1 MVQTHQVEVKGEACL
16 ASCPLIFQRDED
28 AVFPQTTPPHTPPSA
43 DTDTSNVLRKSSRIG
58 SNTKRS
64 YERMQSRRNGMPRKK
79 FKYSVQEMPD
89 ISSTTDHTA
98 VANGSI
104 NETSRDPTDVA
115 TRNES
120 ITKAVQPI
128 SNTVAATAVAE
139 STDESANS
147 EATTKA
153 PAEIIQEPVNNA
165 TSAKP
170 PTNSDLFDK
179 PISNGAA
186 AKATTDTTA
195 MSANEHSNNATAPHS
210 ASKHTPRSEPS
221 IKDCIET
228 TTDSP
233 LIKHTNVKRLVLN
246 ESSNSLE
253 DVLEALKT

>member
-43 DTDTSNVLRKSSRIG
+43 DIDTSNVLRKSSRIG

-98 VANGSI
+98 VADGSI
-104 NETSRDPTDVA
+104 NETSGDPADVA

-120 ITKAVQPI
+120 ITKAAVQPI
-128 SNTVAATAVAE
+128 SNTAAAAAVAE

-147 EATTKA
+147 EAATKT
-153 PAEIIQEPVNNA
+153 PA
-165 TSAKP
+165 S
-170 PTNSDLFDK
+170 S
-179 PISNGAA
+179 SRY
-186 AKATTDTTA
+186 
-195 MSANEHSNNATAPHS
+195 
-210 ASKHTPRSEPS
+210 AS
-221 IKDCIET
+221 IYF
-228 TTDSP
+228 
-233 LIKHTNVKRLVLN
+233 VK
-246 ESSNSLE
+246 
-253 DVLEALKT
+253 